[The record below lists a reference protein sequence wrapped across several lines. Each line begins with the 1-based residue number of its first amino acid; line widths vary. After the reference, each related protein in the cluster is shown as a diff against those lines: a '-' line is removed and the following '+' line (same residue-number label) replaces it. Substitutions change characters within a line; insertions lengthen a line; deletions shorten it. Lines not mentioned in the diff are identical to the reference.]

1 MKLTPRQL
9 AVRGRE
15 MAALLLHAIER
26 ERLVARFIDTYAVE
40 FERPVCTAYAGQYR
54 ESLANI
60 RRESLL
66 AMTIWMENELQK
78 FLQTPRR
85 VKSTT
90 RRLKSKGTRGKLA
103 LKTRANKS
111 NARKPAAT
119 DEADLQLLFHAEYLA
134 ALSQALGWHPSELQE
149 FRRDLRLYR
158 RLNIGKKPVRI
169 SRQLSARVEGPF
181 VDRCGVLLDPSM
193 LDKSRLAAAGFQ
205 NQLHITTQVLLKKLF
220 SRRREN

>member
-9 AVRGRE
+9 VVRGRG

-54 ESLANI
+54 ESLTNI
-60 RRESLL
+60 RREGLL
-66 AMTIWMENELQK
+66 AMTMWMENELPK
-78 FLQTPRR
+78 FLQPPRHA
-85 VKSTT
+85 KST
-90 RRLKSKGTRGKLA
+90 RRLKLKGPRGRHA
-103 LKTRANKS
+103 LKKS
-111 NARKPAAT
+111 AKSSDRKPAAT
-119 DEADLQLLFHAEYLA
+119 DEIDPLLLFHAEFMS

-158 RLNIGKKPVRI
+158 QLAVGKKPARI

-193 LDKSRLAAAGFQ
+193 LDKARLAAARFQ
-205 NQLHITTQVLLKKLF
+205 NQLHITTQAALRKLF